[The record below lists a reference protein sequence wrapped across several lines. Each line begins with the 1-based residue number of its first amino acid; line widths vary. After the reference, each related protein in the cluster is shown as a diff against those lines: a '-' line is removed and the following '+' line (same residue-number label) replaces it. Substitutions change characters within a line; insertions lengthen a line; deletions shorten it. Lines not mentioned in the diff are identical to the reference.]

1 MGGSLRATL
10 ADMAMLSKADLLK
23 LDVATRLEL
32 IEELWD
38 SIARDDVAASQV
50 PVTEDERVMLE
61 ERLREYRAN
70 PDEGHS
76 WAEVRAEILK
86 QR

>member
-1 MGGSLRATL
+1 MP
-10 ADMAMLSKADLLK
+10 SKADLLK

-32 IEELWD
+32 IGEIWD
-38 SIARDDVAASQV
+38 SIVSDDIAASQV

-61 ERLREYRAN
+61 ERLRAYRAD
-70 PDEGHS
+70 PDSDLS
-76 WAEVRAEILK
+76 WAEVRAELLE

>member
-1 MGGSLRATL
+1 
-10 ADMAMLSKADLLK
+10 MAVLSKADLLK

-38 SIARDDVAASQV
+38 SIASNDVAASQL
-50 PVTEDERVMLE
+50 PLTEGERAMLD
-61 ERLREYRAN
+61 ERLREYRAD
-70 PDEGHS
+70 PESGQP